1 MVSNKMIKLLLIII
15 FSSLSSCTSVEL
27 AANLGKKVIFKKD
40 QIKNSNAIY
49 KIGNPYVVDGKRYF
63 PKKNL
68 NYDEKGIASWYGPK
82 FHGKL
87 TANGEIFNQYKLTAA
102 HKTLPIPSA
111 VKVTNLKNNKSII
124 IRVNDRGPFVNDRII
139 DLSYHSAKK
148 LNLLEAGTGFVRVQ
162 ILRPE
167 SILLEKLAKK
177 GEFPEINDITKKTTP
192 PINQVNFS
200 NVSIKEIGKTKLD
213 DNNEESINN
222 NKTDTHIEE
231 AKKKVDVLKIN
242 SKKYKIWIQIAS
254 FSNKKSAS
262 ILKNKFNSIKDIN
275 IKKFNFKGKTF
286 FRVRVGPF
294 KKITETKKIYNLLIN
309 SGMEGTKIFVE

>member
-1 MVSNKMIKLLLIII
+1 M
-15 FSSLSSCTSVEL
+15 FSVLSSCTSVEL
-27 AANLGKKVIFKKD
+27 AANLGKKVFIKKD
-40 QIKNSNAIY
+40 QIKNSNPIY
-49 KIGNPYVVDGKRYF
+49 KIGNPYVIDGKRYY

-111 VKVTNLKNNKSII
+111 VKVTNLKNNKSLIL
-124 IRVNDRGPFVNDRII
+124 RVNDRGPFVNDRII
-139 DLSYHSAKK
+139 DLSYESAKK
-148 LNLLEAGTGFVRVQ
+148 LNLLKSGTGFVRVQ

-177 GEFPEINDITKKTTP
+177 GRFPEINDITKKTTP
-192 PINQVNFS
+192 PISQVNYS
-200 NVSIKEIGKTKLD
+200 NVSIKQIGEVKL
-213 DNNEESINN
+213 NNSNEEIF
-222 NKTDTHIEE
+222 NKNKFDNHIEDV
-231 AKKKVDVLKIN
+231 KKRVQVLKIN
-242 SKKYKIWIQIAS
+242 EKTYNIWIQIAS

-262 ILKNKFNSIKDIN
+262 ILKKKFNSIKNIN
-275 IKKFNFKGKTF
+275 IKKFNLKGKIF

-294 KKITETKKIYNLLIN
+294 KKLDETKKIYNLLIN

>member
-1 MVSNKMIKLLLIII
+1 MIKLLFIII
-15 FSSLSSCTSVEL
+15 FSSLTSCTSVEL

-111 VKVTNLKNNKSII
+111 VKVTNLKNNKSLI

-167 SILLEKLAKK
+167 SILLEKLAKRGK
-177 GEFPEINDITKKTTP
+177 FPEINDITKKTTP

-213 DNNEESINN
+213 DNNEESLNK

-231 AKKKVDVLKIN
+231 AKKRVDVLKIN
-242 SKKYKIWIQIAS
+242 DKKYKIWIQIAS

-262 ILKNKFNSIKDIN
+262 ILKNKFNSIKNIN

-294 KKITETKKIYNLLIN
+294 KKINETKKIYSLLIN

>member
-1 MVSNKMIKLLLIII
+1 MIKFILIIF
-15 FSSLSSCTSVEL
+15 FSFLSSCTSVEL
-27 AANLGKKVIFKKD
+27 AANLGKKAFIKKEQPKKSSD
-40 QIKNSNAIY
+40 IY
-49 KIGNPYVVDGKRYF
+49 KIGNPYVVDGKKYF

-111 VKVTNLKNNKSII
+111 VKVTNLKNNKSLI
-124 IRVNDRGPFVNDRII
+124 IRVNDRGPFINDRII
-139 DLSYHSAKK
+139 DLSYQSAKK
-148 LNLLEAGTGFVRVQ
+148 LNLLAAGTGFVRVQ

-177 GEFPEINDITKKTTP
+177 GQFPEINDITKKTTP

-200 NVSIKEIGKTKLD
+200 NVSIKKIGETKLSD
-213 DNNEESINN
+213 S
-222 NKTDTHIEE
+222 NKASLKKNKIDILIGE
-231 AKKKVDVLKIN
+231 ANKKVQRLKIRDKTYN
-242 SKKYKIWIQIAS
+242 IWIQIAS

-262 ILKNKFNSIKDIN
+262 VLKKKFNSIKNIN
-275 IKKFNFKGKTF
+275 IKKFNLKGQIF

-294 KKITETKKIYNLLIN
+294 KNINKTKEIYKFLIN

>member
-1 MVSNKMIKLLLIII
+1 M
-15 FSSLSSCTSVEL
+15 FSVLSSCTSVEL
-27 AANLGKKVIFKKD
+27 AANLGKKVFIKKD
-40 QIKNSNAIY
+40 QIKNSNPIY
-49 KIGNPYVVDGKRYF
+49 KIGNPYVIDGKRYY

-111 VKVTNLKNNKSII
+111 VKVTNLKNNKSLIL
-124 IRVNDRGPFVNDRII
+124 RVNDRGPFVNDRII
-139 DLSYHSAKK
+139 DLSYQSAKK
-148 LNLLEAGTGFVRVQ
+148 LNLLEVGTGFVRVQ

-177 GEFPEINDITKKTTP
+177 GQFPEINDITKKTTP
-192 PINQVNFS
+192 PISQVNFS
-200 NVSIKEIGKTKLD
+200 NVSIKKIREAKLN
-213 DNNEESINN
+213 DNNEEPLKKNEIN
-222 NKTDTHIEE
+222 KHIEE
-231 AKKKVDVLKIN
+231 VKKRVQVLKIN
-242 SKKYKIWIQIAS
+242 ERPYNIWIQIAS
-254 FSNKKSAS
+254 FSNEKSAF
-262 ILKNKFNSIKDIN
+262 ILKKKFNSIKNIN
-275 IKKFNFKGKTF
+275 IKKFNLKGKTL

-294 KKITETKKIYNLLIN
+294 KKIDEIKQTYNLLIN

>member
-1 MVSNKMIKLLLIII
+1 
-15 FSSLSSCTSVEL
+15 L

-40 QIKNSNAIY
+40 QIKNSNPIY
-49 KIGNPYVVDGKRYF
+49 KIGNPYVVHGKRYF

-111 VKVTNLKNNKSII
+111 VKVTNLKNNKSLI

-167 SILLEKLAKK
+167 SILLEKLAKRGK
-177 GEFPEINDITKKTTP
+177 FPEINDITKKTTP

-213 DNNEESINN
+213 DNNEESLNK

-231 AKKKVDVLKIN
+231 AKKRVDVLKIN
-242 SKKYKIWIQIAS
+242 DKKYKIWIQIAS

-262 ILKNKFNSIKDIN
+262 ILKNKFNSIKNIN

-294 KKITETKKIYNLLIN
+294 KKINETKKIYSLLIN